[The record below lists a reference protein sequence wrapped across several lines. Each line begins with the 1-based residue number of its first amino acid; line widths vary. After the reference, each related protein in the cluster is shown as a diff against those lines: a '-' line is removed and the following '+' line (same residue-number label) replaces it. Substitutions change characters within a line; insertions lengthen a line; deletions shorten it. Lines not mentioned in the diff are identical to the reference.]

1 MLKLIFPYT
10 FAPASG
16 LLPAQ
21 FSYTGTMIR
30 TVDSYY
36 SILNCMNATAHM
48 DDGQR
53 YKNFFPGLSPKT
65 YHYFLQ
71 FLTLLAIPNP

>member
-1 MLKLIFPYT
+1 MLELIFPYT

-36 SILNCMNATAHM
+36 STPNCMNATAHM
-48 DDGQR
+48 DHGQR
-53 YKNFFPGLSPKT
+53 YMDFSSGLSPKS
-65 YHYFLQ
+65 HYYCLQ
-71 FLTLLAIPNP
+71 FLTLLVIPNP